1 MKTVYLETT
10 VFSFYYDERPASSY
24 RRDVTREWWDQESHR
39 YYLVTSYMT
48 LEEVGQ
54 PVYPNWE
61 KVRALADGVPVLQ
74 NTPEIEGIVNIYLEH
89 CLMPQND
96 MGDAFHL
103 AMACYY
109 EVDYLLTWN
118 CKHIANAN
126 KYEHIRGV
134 NLRLGLL
141 TPLLI
146 TPEQLFTEEE

>member
-10 VFSFYYDERPASSY
+10 VFSFYFDERAASSY
-24 RRDVTREWWDQESHR
+24 RRDVTRDWWHNERDK

-48 LEEVGQ
+48 LQETSQ

-61 KVRALADGVPVLQ
+61 KVKALAEEVPVLQ
-74 NTPEIEGIVNIYLEH
+74 DVPEIEGIVNIYLEH
-89 CLMPQND
+89 SIMPQND
-96 MGDAFHL
+96 LGDAFHL
-103 AMACYY
+103 AMASYY

-126 KYEHIRGV
+126 KYEHIRTV
-134 NLRLGLL
+134 NVKLGLL